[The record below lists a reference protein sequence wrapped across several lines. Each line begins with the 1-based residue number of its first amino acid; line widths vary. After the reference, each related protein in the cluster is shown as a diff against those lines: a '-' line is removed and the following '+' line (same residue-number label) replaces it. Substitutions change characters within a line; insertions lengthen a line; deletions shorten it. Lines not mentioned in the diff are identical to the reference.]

1 MCGDDVHAR
10 TSHVQR
16 YARLLHRVRKPAR
29 TIAEL
34 VHAGGADGEDR
45 GLVGAVRGVHARRRR
60 RTVRRPRD
68 QVAGRHRAGQRDGG
82 VDAGGDG
89 LGRDGR
95 DRADGRHCR

>member
-1 MCGDDVHAR
+1 MDA
-10 TSHVQR
+10 SQ
-16 YARLLHRVRKPAR
+16 A
-29 TIAEL
+29 IQAEL
-34 VHAGGADGEDR
+34 VHAGGADGEAR
-45 GLVGAVRGVHARRRR
+45 GLIGAVRGVHVRRRR

-68 QVAGRHRAGQRDGG
+68 QVAGRHRAGQRYGG